1 MANLKVKHNYG
12 FELTPIYFDKLIWFF
27 GGGRL
32 CRDSYK
38 DYAINTAP
46 TIGRLP
52 RFYSL
57 MEQEIQ
63 HPILVWHNKKDD
75 SLELFNGGLRIMV
88 AVEKGYDSIDG
99 IVKSFNMPQPSDEDF
114 VMLRKF
120 YEYQKGV
127 DICEFSEFS
136 EEFIELLYSEDY
148 SSFNDLKN
156 FQRNEAKYHFQEE
169 DLHKPPLWPLSN
181 ARTYDEM
188 SVAHQKLKLKMQKLI
203 NN

>member
-27 GGGRL
+27 G
-32 CRDSYK
+32 DK
-38 DYAINTAP
+38 DYAINTAA
-46 TIGRLP
+46 TITRLP

-57 MEQEIQ
+57 IEQEIQ

>member
-12 FELTPIYFDKLIWFF
+12 FELTPIYFDKLIWPSWHQS
-27 GGGRL
+27 GDR
-32 CRDSYK
+32 
-38 DYAINTAP
+38 DYAINVCAR
-46 TIGRLP
+46 TISTLP

-75 SLELFNGGLRIMV
+75 SLKLFNGGLRIMV

-99 IVKSFNMPQPSDEDF
+99 IVKSFNMPQPSDEYF

-120 YEYQKGV
+120 YEYQKDA
-127 DICEFSEFS
+127 DIREFSEFS
-136 EEFIELLYSEDY
+136 EEFIELLDSEDY
-148 SSFNDLKN
+148 SSFNDLRN
-156 FQRNEAKYHFQEE
+156 FQRNEAKNYFKEQN
-169 DLHKPPLWPLSN
+169 LHKPPLWPLSN
-181 ARTYDEM
+181 SRSYDEM
-188 SVAHQKLKLKMQKLI
+188 SATHKKLKLKMQKLI